1 MQENG
6 MTAPDRRPERTV
18 DLSLYLLRAI
28 VPEGLGPD
36 RAADIMDRDIDA
48 PMPLDHIPVKRTG
61 AVSFLKV
68 VNFTISVE
76 PVGTK
81 ARNGRHRGVLG
92 AVSDGHCRAFPG
104 LSGRNRPPD
113 ALGSARNTG
122 QFIR

>member
-1 MQENG
+1 

-81 ARNGRHRGVLG
+81 ARKGRHRGVRG
-92 AVSDGHCRAFPG
+92 EVRAEGESGVEEKSVSVRRGHG
-104 LSGRNRPPD
+104 GGR
-113 ALGSARNTG
+113 S
-122 QFIR
+122 